1 MLNEALLQACGGNP
15 YFPYEIVAGGEK
27 GSGRY
32 KQVMQKRLHVLQ
44 RLPLSDGIFCKF
56 AKKKT

>member
-1 MLNEALLQACGGNP
+1 MLNEACGGNP

-32 KQVMQKRLHVLQ
+32 KQVIQKRLHVLQ